1 MKALRSIVVPMSW
14 ATLGVLALSAPAF
27 AQTQNQDD
35 LQPGVNT
42 SAMPA
47 PAAASAPANAKARQ
61 VGAQVEA
68 ALAAFDQPGA
78 AAPPAPAPS
87 TVTPAAVP
95 SAGTAAA
102 ARNVPAATAA
112 PAAAAKAPAK
122 GGKAADRIDLDT
134 TQITGN
140 KELPKVMYV
149 VPWKH
154 ADLGDLTGKP
164 ANSLVDEVLQ
174 PVDRDVFNREER
186 YYHTVAPEK
195 SPPDAQTGAAA
206 GH

>member
-1 MKALRSIVVPMSW
+1 MR
-14 ATLGVLALSAPAF
+14 ALSVAVISLVCAAPAF
-27 AQTQNQDD
+27 GQAHNPDD

-47 PAAASAPANAKARQ
+47 QPPSAAAAPTAPSAPAPVAT
-61 VGAQVEA
+61 
-68 ALAAFDQPGA
+68 
-78 AAPPAPAPS
+78 APAPGK
-87 TVTPAAVP
+87 TGNAA
-95 SAGTAAA
+95 
-102 ARNVPAATAA
+102 PAATPGTGATATAKGGA
-112 PAAAAKAPAK
+112 PAAAAKTAK
-122 GGKAADRIDLDT
+122 AGKSMDRLDLDT

-149 VPWKH
+149 VPWKR

-195 SPPDAQTGAAA
+195 SSSEAPVGAPAA
-206 GH
+206 H

>member
-1 MKALRSIVVPMSW
+1 MR
-14 ATLGVLALSAPAF
+14 ALSVVVISLVCAAPAF
-27 AQTQNQDD
+27 GQAQNPDD

-47 PAAASAPANAKARQ
+47 QPPPAVAAPTAPPAAPAPKPAAAKTGN
-61 VGAQVEA
+61 
-68 ALAAFDQPGA
+68 
-78 AAPPAPAPS
+78 
-87 TVTPAAVP
+87 
-95 SAGTAAA
+95 
-102 ARNVPAATAA
+102 AA
-112 PAAAAKAPAK
+112 PAATTGTTSATAK
-122 GGKAADRIDLDT
+122 GGAPVAAAKTAKAGKAIDRLDLDT

-149 VPWKH
+149 VPWKR

-195 SPPDAQTGAAA
+195 SSPETPAGAPAA
-206 GH
+206 H

>member
-1 MKALRSIVVPMSW
+1 MRVLSVIVIS
-14 ATLGVLALSAPAF
+14 LACVMPAF
-27 AQTQNQDD
+27 GQAQNPDD

-47 PAAASAPANAKARQ
+47 QPPASAPKPPAAKSAKVAPAAATGTDTAAKA
-61 VGAQVEA
+61 
-68 ALAAFDQPGA
+68 
-78 AAPPAPAPS
+78 
-87 TVTPAAVP
+87 
-95 SAGTAAA
+95 
-102 ARNVPAATAA
+102 AA
-112 PAAAAKAPAK
+112 PAASGKSAKS
-122 GGKAADRIDLDT
+122 GKASDRIDLDT

-149 VPWKH
+149 VPWKR

-195 SPPDAQTGAAA
+195 SPVDSQSGSPAA
-206 GH
+206 H

>member
-1 MKALRSIVVPMSW
+1 MRVLSVIVISLVCVM
-14 ATLGVLALSAPAF
+14 PAF
-27 AQTQNQDD
+27 GQAQNPDD

-47 PAAASAPANAKARQ
+47 QPPASAPTPPAAKAAKAAGAVPAAATGTSTAAKA
-61 VGAQVEA
+61 
-68 ALAAFDQPGA
+68 
-78 AAPPAPAPS
+78 
-87 TVTPAAVP
+87 
-95 SAGTAAA
+95 
-102 ARNVPAATAA
+102 AA
-112 PAAAAKAPAK
+112 PAATGKSAKS
-122 GGKAADRIDLDT
+122 GKASDRIDLDT

-149 VPWKH
+149 VPWKR

-195 SPPDAQTGAAA
+195 SSVDSQSGSPAA
-206 GH
+206 H

>member
-1 MKALRSIVVPMSW
+1 MRVLSVIVVS
-14 ATLGVLALSAPAF
+14 LACVMPAF
-27 AQTQNQDD
+27 GQAQNPDD

-47 PAAASAPANAKARQ
+47 QASSAPANAKAAQ

-68 ALAAFDQPGA
+68 ALAAADRPG
-78 AAPPAPAPS
+78 
-87 TVTPAAVP
+87 
-95 SAGTAAA
+95 
-102 ARNVPAATAA
+102 NAA
-112 PAAAAKAPAK
+112 PAAPTASPVTPATPPAAGTASRSAAPAATGKTAK
-122 GGKAADRIDLDT
+122 GGKATDRIDLDT

-149 VPWKH
+149 VPWKR

-195 SPPDAQTGAAA
+195 SSVDSQSGSPAA
-206 GH
+206 H

>member
-1 MKALRSIVVPMSW
+1 MR
-14 ATLGVLALSAPAF
+14 ALSVSVILLVCAMPAF
-27 AQTQNQDD
+27 GQARNPDD

-47 PAAASAPANAKARQ
+47 QPPAAA
-61 VGAQVEA
+61 
-68 ALAAFDQPGA
+68 PGS
-78 AAPPAPAPS
+78 PPAPAPA
-87 TVTPAAVP
+87 T
-95 SAGTAAA
+95 
-102 ARNVPAATAA
+102 VPAAGKAGNAAPAATTGTSASAKGGA
-112 PAAAAKAPAK
+112 PAAAAAK
-122 GGKAADRIDLDT
+122 SAKVGKAMDRLDLDT

-149 VPWKH
+149 VPWKR

-186 YYHTVAPEK
+186 YYHTVAPQK
-195 SPPDAQTGAAA
+195 SSPDTPAGAPAA
-206 GH
+206 H

>member
-1 MKALRSIVVPMSW
+1 MRVPRMVVISLAC
-14 ATLGVLALSAPAF
+14 ATLGTVMAGSPAF
-27 AQTQNQDD
+27 GQGHPED

-42 SAMPA
+42 SAMPSQAAAPVSSA
-47 PAAASAPANAKARQ
+47 PASTSAAAHKPAASAPAGKA
-61 VGAQVEA
+61 VH
-68 ALAAFDQPGA
+68 
-78 AAPPAPAPS
+78 
-87 TVTPAAVP
+87 
-95 SAGTAAA
+95 
-102 ARNVPAATAA
+102 
-112 PAAAAKAPAK
+112 
-122 GGKAADRIDLDT
+122 GGKAMDRIDLDT

-154 ADLGDLTGKP
+154 SDLGDLTGKP

-195 SPPDAQTGAAA
+195 SPAGAQSGAPAQ
-206 GH
+206 H

>member
-1 MKALRSIVVPMSW
+1 MIMKASRV
-14 ATLGVLALSAPAF
+14 TLASLGCSALFALASGSSAF
-27 AQTQNQDD
+27 AQSHPQSQED

-42 SAMPA
+42 SAMPPQ
-47 PAAASAPANAKARQ
+47 PAAAS
-61 VGAQVEA
+61 E
-68 ALAAFDQPGA
+68 
-78 AAPPAPAPS
+78 
-87 TVTPAAVP
+87 
-95 SAGTAAA
+95 
-102 ARNVPAATAA
+102 TAA
-112 PAAAAKAPAK
+112 PASMKPADNHAASSAAANAAPKAAPASK
-122 GGKAADRIDLDT
+122 AAHPGKALDRLDLDT

-186 YYHTVAPEK
+186 YYHTVAAEK
-195 SPPDAQTGAAA
+195 VAPDAPSGSTGA
-206 GH
+206 H

>member
-1 MKALRSIVVPMSW
+1 MRTPFIF
-14 ATLGVLALSAPAF
+14 VLSLVCAAAAGLAGAMPAF
-27 AQTQNQDD
+27 AQARDD

-42 SAMPA
+42 SAVP
-47 PAAASAPANAKARQ
+47 
-61 VGAQVEA
+61 
-68 ALAAFDQPGA
+68 
-78 AAPPAPAPS
+78 APPAPADAAPPA
-87 TVTPAAVP
+87 VATPAVQ
-95 SAGTAAA
+95 
-102 ARNVPAATAA
+102 PAAK
-112 PAAAAKAPAK
+112 PSRAAKA
-122 GGKAADRIDLDT
+122 GKAGMAQDRIDLDT

-149 VPWKH
+149 VPWKR

-186 YYHTVAPEK
+186 YYHTVAPQK
-195 SPPDAQTGAAA
+195 SPADPGAEAPA

>member
-1 MKALRSIVVPMSW
+1 MMAVSLAC
-14 ATLGVLALSAPAF
+14 ATIGAWSCGVPAF
-27 AQTQNQDD
+27 GQGQNPED

-42 SAMPA
+42 SAMPPQL
-47 PAAASAPANAKARQ
+47 PAAASAPAKTS
-61 VGAQVEA
+61 
-68 ALAAFDQPGA
+68 
-78 AAPPAPAPS
+78 PAS
-87 TVTPAAVP
+87 T
-95 SAGTAAA
+95 TAAS
-102 ARNVPAATAA
+102 P
-112 PAAAAKAPAK
+112 AAKASGSSAAK
-122 GGKAADRIDLDT
+122 AAHGGKAMDRIDLDT

-149 VPWKH
+149 VPWKR

-195 SPPDAQTGAAA
+195 GRADPAA
-206 GH
+206 GAPAQH

>member
-1 MKALRSIVVPMSW
+1 MRVLRGVVVTVAW
-14 ATLGVLALSAPAF
+14 ATLGALAGVMPVFGQARQPE
-27 AQTQNQDD
+27 D

-42 SAMPA
+42 SAIPA
-47 PAAASAPANAKARQ
+47 Q
-61 VGAQVEA
+61 
-68 ALAAFDQPGA
+68 
-78 AAPPAPAPS
+78 
-87 TVTPAAVP
+87 
-95 SAGTAAA
+95 
-102 ARNVPAATAA
+102 
-112 PAAAAKAPAK
+112 PAAAASSAAAPAK
-122 GGKAADRIDLDT
+122 ATAPGAASTQRGAKGGPPAVAGKPAKDGKALDRLDLEA

-149 VPWKH
+149 VPWKR

-195 SPPDAQTGAAA
+195 SPPDAQAGTPA